1 MRKTILLIACCLL
14 GWGASSSFAQQ
25 GTVSAGG
32 TASGTGGTVTYTVGE
47 TNYINTTGSGG
58 TITQGLQQPL
68 EIYLSSIGEITLPV
82 EVSLFPNPTNE
93 YVVLSVAAGDVN
105 DLSYQLYD
113 MQGKLLEGNKLN
125 DTHTNIAMT
134 NYASATYFIKV
145 LNSKNESKEF
155 KIIKN

>member
-1 MRKTILLIACCLL
+1 MRKTILLFACCLL

-32 TASGTGGTVTYTVGE
+32 TASGTGGTVTYTIGE

-58 TITQGLQQPL
+58 TITQGLQQPF
-68 EIYLSSIGEITLPV
+68 EITVGIEEITLPV

-113 MQGKLLEGNKLN
+113 MQGKLLEDNKLN

>member
-1 MRKTILLIACCLL
+1 MRKTILIIACGLL
-14 GWGASSSFAQQ
+14 GWGTTSCFAQQ

-32 TASGTGGTVTYTVGE
+32 TASGTGGTVTYTIGE

-58 TITQGLQQPL
+58 TITQGLQQPYEIVTSL
-68 EIYLSSIGEITLPV
+68 EEVTLSA
-82 EVSLFPNPTNE
+82 EVSLYPNPTNE

-113 MQGKLLEGNKLN
+113 MQGKLLEGKNLN
-125 DTHTNIAMT
+125 DTQTNISMA